1 MHDVACSILQE
12 SRFRQL
18 SHLAKMIH
26 GQTAIDSQA
35 DLLVYHR
42 KNPLV
47 NHSFIEGLQGCSLSI
62 SSDEIMHLLHSIP
75 IVSLPASLRV
85 KRAKDALD
93 QVIVIICLPL
103 VDHVLPLPLD
113 SRMLT

>member
-35 DLLVYHR
+35 DFLVYHR
-42 KNPLV
+42 ENLLV
-47 NHSFIEGLQGCSLSI
+47 NHGFVEGLESSSLSI
-62 SSDEIMHLLHSIP
+62 SSDEIMHLLYSIP

-85 KRAKDALD
+85 
-93 QVIVIICLPL
+93 
-103 VDHVLPLPLD
+103 
-113 SRMLT
+113 